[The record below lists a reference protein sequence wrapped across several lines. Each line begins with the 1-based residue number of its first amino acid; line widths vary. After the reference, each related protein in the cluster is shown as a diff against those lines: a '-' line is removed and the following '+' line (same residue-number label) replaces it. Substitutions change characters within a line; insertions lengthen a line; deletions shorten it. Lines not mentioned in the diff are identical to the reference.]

1 MDPILKGQ
9 LVDVALK
16 HLALGGTLLNP
27 SGKDRED
34 FLQYLE
40 MMISSWT
47 NKGLQIGYK
56 LSEFGIDPD
65 ATEESGISIDDA
77 SAVALNLACYGASSR
92 GMLVLPNLKGEAYQA
107 YRGLFSAEIPQKEP
121 MTDLYMGSGRDQYC
135 PFQNP
140 EESITVENDGNLGDL
155 TI

>member
-1 MDPILKGQ
+1 MDSILKGQ

-77 SAVALNLACYGASSR
+77 SAVSLNLACYGASSR
-92 GMLVLPNLKGEAYQA
+92 GLMLLPSLKKEAFNA
-107 YRGLFSAEIPQKEP
+107 YRGLFSADIPEKEP
-121 MTDLYMGSGRDQYC
+121 MTDLYMGSGRDQYW
-135 PFQNP
+135 PFQEQDEP
-140 EESITVENDGNLGDL
+140 LTVENDGNLDNL